1 MTRVY
6 PQKLTVQ
13 WHFQHPGQ
21 RRAQLDRVLPSAE
34 VLSLQH
40 RGQLPQ
46 PAGLSS
52 SCCSAEAEPA
62 PISWDSTNVFMVYK
76 HQTSDP
82 QFEKITSR
90 GFCCCIYTRFG
101 NCSGIAALWYWQ
113 CRLPKY
119 SHWERLNY
127 RKARR
132 GKDLVLP
139 CTATT
144 KKKFKSTLQS
154 EGPAVLCNC
163 IKPKSVSNSIA
174 LYHSQFQ
181 TTHNWLTIISVN
193 AVGIMITIL
202 LSKE

>member
-1 MTRVY
+1 MCILKNSLYSDIFSTLDSEGRSWTASC
-6 PQKLTVQ
+6 PQLKFSLFST
-13 WHFQHPGQ
+13 
-21 RRAQLDRVLPSAE
+21 ADSSPSQQ
-34 VLSLQH
+34 V
-40 RGQLPQ
+40 
-46 PAGLSS
+46 LSS

-82 QFEKITSR
+82 QFEKITSG

-163 IKPKSVSNSIA
+163 IKPKSISNSIA

-181 TTHNWLTIISVN
+181 TTHNWLTII
-193 AVGIMITIL
+193 
-202 LSKE
+202 